1 MPSRV
6 RVFVDFDGTISLED
20 TTDVVLERFADPS
33 WQKVEAEWLAGHIGS
48 RECMKRQVELIRA
61 TPEQLDELC
70 EEIPLDTHF
79 PDLVTFCRKAGIRI
93 SVVSDG
99 LDRTITR
106 MLSRFDLDIPVL
118 ANRLVYLGDRRWTLE
133 FPYANAGCESGA
145 GNCKCLAL
153 TGEANTLRIL
163 IGDGRSDFCA
173 AETADFV
180 IAKAALAEHCQANG
194 VPFIVFGNF
203 AGATPL
209 LADWVNA
216 LEHHYPASGTAG
228 GTVDAEPHA

>member
-6 RVFVDFDGTISLED
+6 RIFVDFDGTISLED

-33 WQKVEAEWLAGHIGS
+33 WQKVESAWRAGHIGS

-61 TPEQLDELC
+61 TPEELDTLC
-70 EEIPLDTHF
+70 EEIPLDPHF
-79 PDLVTFCRKAGIRI
+79 PDLVALCRQKGIPVT
-93 SVVSDG
+93 VVSDG

-106 MLSRFDLDIPVL
+106 MLSRFDIDVPLL
-118 ANRLVYLGDRRWTLE
+118 ANKLIYLGDRRWTLE
-133 FPYANAGCESGA
+133 FPYADANCEAGA

-153 TGEANTLRIL
+153 TKKPHTLRIL

-173 AETADFV
+173 SETADLV
-180 IAKAALAEHCQANG
+180 LAKSALVEHCQANG

-209 LADWVNA
+209 LADWIEA
-216 LEHHYPASGTAG
+216 LERHYPAAGVPG
-228 GTVDAEPHA
+228 GTVNA

>member
-61 TPEQLDELC
+61 TPEQLDALC
-70 EEIPLDTHF
+70 EEIPLDPHF
-79 PDLVTFCRKAGIRI
+79 PELVSMCGKNDIPVT
-93 SVVSDG
+93 VVSDG
-99 LDRTITR
+99 LDRTIVR
-106 MLSRFDLDIPVL
+106 MLSRFDLNIPVL
-118 ANRLVYLGDRRWTLE
+118 ANKLVYLGDRRWTLE
-133 FPYANAGCESGA
+133 FPYTNAGCQAGA
-145 GNCKCLAL
+145 GNCKCLSL
-153 TGEANTLRIL
+153 TRDPNTLRIL

-216 LEHHYPASGTAG
+216 LEHHYPEQSTAG
-228 GTVDAEPHA
+228 GTVDAESNT

>member
-6 RVFVDFDGTISLED
+6 RIFVDFDGTISLED

-48 RECMKRQVELIRA
+48 RECMKRQVELMRA
-61 TPEQLDELC
+61 TPEELDALC
-70 EEIPLDTHF
+70 EEIPLDPHF
-79 PDLVTFCRKAGIRI
+79 PDLVALCRQKGIPLT
-93 SVVSDG
+93 VVSDG

-106 MLSRFDLDIPVL
+106 MLSRFDIDVPLL
-118 ANRLVYLGDRRWTLE
+118 ANKLVYLGDRRWTLE
-133 FPYANAGCESGA
+133 FPYADANCEAGA

-153 TGEANTLRIL
+153 TKKPHTLRIL

-173 AETADFV
+173 SETADLV
-180 IAKAALAEHCQANG
+180 LAKSALVEHCQANG
-194 VPFIVFGNF
+194 FPFIVFGNF

-209 LADWVNA
+209 LADWIEA
-216 LEHHYPASGTAG
+216 LERHYPATGVPG
-228 GTVDAEPHA
+228 GTVNA